1 MVATKQDFISGND
14 LYSLRNERLVHAV
27 VWSVTAILPFVLELW
42 TLITDSTFDWDFVLR
57 WWSGML
63 PLIIIFMI
71 HNQFLI
77 PNFMKKGR
85 IGLYILSVT
94 ILMAIYAGYVLIS
107 MPPSPPMHQMPPVHH
122 MPVHKRPLPFHF
134 RLLFKLILAVLTLGL
149 NVAIS
154 LLFTYLRDQSVRKE
168 LENQRL
174 HEELKYLKQQ
184 ISPHFLMNV
193 LNNIHEMTEE
203 NVKEAQDMIL
213 ELSYMMR
220 YVLYESEKDMTTLSS
235 ECRFISS
242 YIALMKHRYVED
254 FVTVNTGLPENISDD
269 ISIPPLIFISFIEN
283 AFKHG
288 ISYSSQSFIDISLHV
303 KESGIIFTCRNSM
316 PAERKQSSESGVG
329 LANVRRRLDLLYGD
343 GYSLDI
349 NKDNNTYSV
358 TLTIPDR

>member
-1 MVATKQDFISGND
+1 
-14 LYSLRNERLVHAV
+14 
-27 VWSVTAILPFVLELW
+27 
-42 TLITDSTFDWDFVLR
+42 
-57 WWSGML
+57 ML
-63 PLIIIFMI
+63 PLILLFII

-77 PNFMKKGR
+77 PNLMKRGK
-85 IGLYILSVT
+85 IGAYILSIM
-94 ILMAIYAGYVLIS
+94 ILTAAYAGYVLLS
-107 MPPSPPMHQMPPVHH
+107 MPPKPPMPHMNPMPPIHH

-134 RLLFKLILAVLTLGL
+134 HLLFKLMLAILTMGL

-154 LLFTYLRDQSVRKE
+154 LLFTYTRDQAARKE
-168 LENQRL
+168 LENRRL
-174 HEELKYLKQQ
+174 QEELKYLKQQ

-254 FVTVNTGLPENISDD
+254 FVTVNTDLHEDTSDD